1 MSPTPRLLMTLV
13 VLLAAGL
20 GLVLV
25 LMGCLWVRLR
35 RLAAANLAVPLA
47 ELAERV
53 AALEA
58 EPRKSGSDASAR
70 KHPVPPSFRL
80 TGPVYRVD
88 EAEPSAVSGP
98 TLIAVP
104 SLAATSSAA
113 APEAAHDLG
122 RRFGTI
128 WELADE
134 GATPETIARRTG
146 QPIGQVELILALRRQ
161 SAAQAGSRT

>member
-1 MSPTPRLLMTLV
+1 MTLV

-25 LMGCLWVRLR
+25 LVGCLWARLR
-35 RLAAANLAVPLA
+35 ALSAASLAGPLA

-58 EPRKSGSDASAR
+58 EPRKNGPEGSAR
-70 KHPVPPSFRL
+70 VHPVPPTFRV

-88 EAEPSAVSGP
+88 EAEPSAVAGP

-104 SLAATSSAA
+104 SLASAPSPS
-113 APEAAHDLG
+113 APETSHDLG

-128 WELADE
+128 WELADQ

-161 SAAQAGSRT
+161 PAAQGGSRT